1 MLDGIVAFISEK
13 GIALASGAGIA
24 LVLGL
29 ATKLLPKIIG
39 NQVSKQLDKLLRLEN
54 PEDKELVLAIVKWV
68 EIKLPDHGK
77 GKERFA
83 LAAVMITRL
92 IPMLKGSEAKLAM
105 FIEEGVMA
113 MDAAFK
119 SKLENLK

>member
-1 MLDGIVAFISEK
+1 MLSGIIAFISAK
-13 GIALASGAGIA
+13 GATLASGAGIA

-68 EIKLPDHGK
+68 EIKLPDRGK

-83 LAAVMITRL
+83 LAAAMLTRL
-92 IPMLKGSEAKLAM
+92 IPLLKGSEAKLAM
-105 FIEEGVMA
+105 LIEEGVHS
-113 MDAAFK
+113 MDE
-119 SKLENLK
+119 SLKKHLNEP